1 MKMSSVLNQTRLT
14 GELSSEVM
22 DAPKTDFK
30 LKGNMGTLDLVFTV
44 LAFTAP
50 LGVVFGF
57 LSFNISYGIGVPIA
71 FLGVTILMMMFAV
84 GFTNMTRQVPRPG
97 AFYTY
102 IAEGLGR
109 PLGLG
114 GSFLALV
121 TYGFNIVAALVF
133 AGVAVNNFIASF
145 AGESTVAWWVWSLL
159 MLSVVWG
166 MSYFNVEFSAKVLTV
181 LLFLEVVAII
191 IFDVVMIFNGGP
203 EGQSIQPWNPLNLMT
218 PTLGLLLLFSVG
230 LFNGFEAT
238 AIYRDEVRD
247 PVNTIPRATYL
258 AIIFLG
264 VFYAI
269 SSYAL
274 ILSAGVSNAVA
285 SAQANPAA
293 MMPDALLRYFGVFAN
308 QVVAALLLTSMFA
321 STLSLQN
328 ILSRYTHSLSV
339 DGILPRALAAVH
351 PKHGSPYLSALAVG
365 GVILLSIV
373 VLIFTNTKALALY
386 GAAVGI
392 AFYGMLLLLFMTSV
406 AVLAFFHRKGQRSS
420 VWQTLVAPVIAAIGV
435 GAVVAVAS
443 TNIELLID
451 APRVVIW
458 SLLSI
463 TYISVG
469 LGVVV
474 ALVLKKKGSP
484 KYARIGRKVD

>member
-1 MKMSSVLNQTRLT
+1 MSSVLNHASPT
-14 GELSSEVM
+14 GELASEVT

-57 LSFNISYGIGVPIA
+57 LSYNISYGIGVPIA
-71 FLGVTILMMMFAV
+71 FLGVTVLMIMFAV

-133 AGVAVNNFIASF
+133 AGIAVNNFITSF
-145 AGESTVAWWVWSLL
+145 IGESAVAWWVWSLL
-159 MLSVVWG
+159 MLAVVWG

-181 LLFLEVVAII
+181 VLFLEVVAIV
-191 IFDVVMIFNGGP
+191 IFDVVVLYNGGP
-203 EGQSIQPWNPLNLMT
+203 EGHSIEPWNPVNLMT

-247 PVNTIPRATYL
+247 PINTIPRATYL
-258 AIIFLG
+258 AIVFLG

-274 ILSAGVSNAVA
+274 ITSAGVSHAVA
-285 SAQANPAA
+285 NAQANPAG

-339 DGILPRALAAVH
+339 DGVLPRILATVH
-351 PKHGSPYLSALAVG
+351 PKHGSPYMSAMAVG
-365 GVILLSIV
+365 SFIFVALVISI
-373 VLIFTNTKALALY
+373 LTKTKEMALY

-392 AFYGMLLLLFMTSV
+392 AFYGMLLLLFLTSV
-406 AVLAFFHRKGQRSS
+406 AVLVFFRRKGEGFSF
-420 VWQTLVAPVIAAIGV
+420 WKTFVAPLIAAIGV
-435 GAVVAVAS
+435 GAVVVIAS
-443 TNIELLID
+443 ANIELLID
-451 APRVVIW
+451 APHVIIW
-458 SLLSI
+458 SLVAL
-463 TYISVG
+463 TYVAIG
-469 LGVVV
+469 LGVVI
-474 ALVLKKKGSP
+474 ALVLKKKGSAT
-484 KYARIGRKVD
+484 YERIGRRVD